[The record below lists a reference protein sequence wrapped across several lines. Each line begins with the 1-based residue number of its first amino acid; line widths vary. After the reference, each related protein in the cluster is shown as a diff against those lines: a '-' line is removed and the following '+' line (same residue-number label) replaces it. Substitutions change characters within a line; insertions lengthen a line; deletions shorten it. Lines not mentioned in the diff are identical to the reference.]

1 MTGLRLGYTASN
13 KEIAKAISAIQG
25 HLVSHPALTSQYIG
39 YGALKECSE
48 YIDEVVKIY
57 KNRRDAVVK
66 ILNKSNKLDFI
77 NPEGAFYVFIDIS
90 KVKDSLAYTDSLSIQ
105 FCNDLLENY
114 KVAAVPG
121 IAFGMDDY
129 IRISYACSEENFTN
143 GLNRIV
149 EFAETL

>member
-1 MTGLRLGYTASN
+1 
-13 KEIAKAISAIQG
+13 
-25 HLVSHPALTSQYIG
+25 
-39 YGALKECSE
+39 
-48 YIDEVVKIY
+48 
-57 KNRRDAVVK
+57 
-66 ILNKSNKLDFI
+66 KSNKLDFI

-90 KVKDSLAYTDSLSIQ
+90 KVKDSLSYTDSLSIQ
-105 FCNDLLENY
+105 FCNDLLEKY